1 MPLNGH
7 NNIELVPTTTKAPV
21 PFVVAFGSGAPPS
34 QSVISSGPFRSQMLQ
49 IETE

>member
-1 MPLNGH
+1 MSLNNH
-7 NNIELVPTTTKAPV
+7 NNIELVSTTTQVPV